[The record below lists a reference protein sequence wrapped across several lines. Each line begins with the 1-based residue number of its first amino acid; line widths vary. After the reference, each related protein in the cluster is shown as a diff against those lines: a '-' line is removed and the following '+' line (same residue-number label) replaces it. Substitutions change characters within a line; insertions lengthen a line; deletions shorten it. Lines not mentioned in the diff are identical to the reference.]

1 MVFHDNVIQSLAK
14 NTIQTHLLK
23 FFSRTDVKCVGK
35 EVVFHLSITIM
46 LLFLHYCQCAVN
58 NWLVLSVNLIRLQI
72 LLASTKHN
80 QDNLFAQNQE
90 YNAKQQQLLSS

>member
-1 MVFHDNVIQSLAK
+1 MAAGRFLSDRFKAVQGVGKIMVSHDNVIQSLAK
-14 NTIQTHLLK
+14 NTIQNQLLK

-58 NWLVLSVNLIRLQI
+58 NRLVLSVNLIRLQI

-80 QDNLFAQNQE
+80 
-90 YNAKQQQLLSS
+90 